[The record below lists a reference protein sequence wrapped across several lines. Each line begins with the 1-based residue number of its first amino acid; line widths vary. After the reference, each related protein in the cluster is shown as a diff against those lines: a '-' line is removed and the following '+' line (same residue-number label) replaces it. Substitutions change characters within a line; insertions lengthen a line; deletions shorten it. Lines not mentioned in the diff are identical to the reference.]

1 MKENILIK
9 GVPGIGK
16 TTLIM
21 KIIEAMKGVGPV
33 GFYTDEI
40 REKGIR
46 TGFSLTSVTGGRSTL
61 SHIDIKS
68 RFKVGKYGVDVA
80 GFEAFIE
87 QIPFF
92 DDKTGVIVID
102 EIGKMECFSTKFTKL
117 IRALLDS
124 EKFFIATIALK
135 GEGLIAEVKRRPDI
149 KLYEITRDNRNDL
162 LQRILNRTLSR
173 PSH

>member
-1 MKENILIK
+1 LKKNILIT

-21 KIIEAMKGVGPV
+21 KIIEAMKGVGLV

-40 REKGIR
+40 REKGMR
-46 TGFSLTSVTGGRSTL
+46 TGFSLTSITGGRSIL
-61 SHIDIKS
+61 SHVDIKS

-87 QIPFF
+87 RIPFF
-92 DDKTGVIVID
+92 DDKISMIVID
-102 EIGKMECFSTKFTKL
+102 EIGKMECYSTKFTKL

-124 EKFFIATIALK
+124 KKFFIATIAFK
-135 GEGLIAEVKRRPDI
+135 GEGLIAEVKRQPDI
-149 KLYEITRDNRNDL
+149 ELFEITRDNRNDL

>member
-1 MKENILIK
+1 MKENILIT

-16 TTLIM
+16 TTLMM

>member
-1 MKENILIK
+1 MKENILIT

>member
-1 MKENILIK
+1 
-9 GVPGIGK
+9 
-16 TTLIM
+16 
-21 KIIEAMKGVGPV
+21 
-33 GFYTDEI
+33 
-40 REKGIR
+40 
-46 TGFSLTSVTGGRSTL
+46 
-61 SHIDIKS
+61 
-68 RFKVGKYGVDVA
+68 
-80 GFEAFIE
+80 
-87 QIPFF
+87 
-92 DDKTGVIVID
+92 VID